1 MITATEIMSET
12 CGAFKEL
19 QIVHDYLYGELDD
32 TLKMFM
38 YLKHGALLDKV
49 TEYEYKNIV
58 EYLIY
63 DPDHHWG
70 DQFQSI
76 DAILEHQAKDE
87 DWMEL
92 DDEGRAHFLED
103 FYDY

>member
-1 MITATEIMSET
+1 M
-12 CGAFKEL
+12 L
-19 QIVHDYLYGELDD
+19 
-32 TLKMFM
+32 
-38 YLKHGALLDKV
+38 
-49 TEYEYKNIV
+49 NIV

-87 DWMEL
+87 DWMVL